1 MANTYLSRTPSSTGN
16 RKTWTFSTWI
26 KRGDVHSTYQTLF
39 SGYVDANNFT
49 RILFWDDQRLTVNGK
64 DGGSFPIDLRISNQQ
79 NDTSGW
85 YHIVVAFDTTQAT
98 DTNRIKIYIN
108 GEQKTS
114 FEGTATYP
122 SQNYDTFV
130 NHTNLQVLGQT
141 GDSTN
146 YFEGAMTH
154 IQLVDGTALTPSEF
168 GETDTTSG
176 IWTIKTGNYATPG
189 TNGFSLKGESSA
201 NLGLDSS
208 SSSNNLTVSG
218 NASQLKDNPDI
229 SYNTFNENQRLAGA
243 NPAVIYSG
251 KGWKSPSGSQGVTGL
266 NFMPQTGKWYFE
278 FYFDSEDGNRGVNY
292 GMVNLETFDNFRTGV
307 GGNADTTGF
316 YGIQNREASDDARNQ
331 ENGSDGS
338 LTSLPALAAGDYAMI
353 AIDMDNRK
361 MFIGKNGTWSNSG
374 NPTAGTGN
382 VVTFT
387 SDADYMYTVGGS
399 SNSARP
405 VQYYNFGDG
414 CFGNT
419 ALTGTTYSD
428 GDSQGTFKYTVPTGF
443 YCMNTKSINTRG

>member
-1 MANTYLSRTPSSTGN
+1 
-16 RKTWTFSTWI
+16 
-26 KRGDVHSTYQTLF
+26 
-39 SGYVDANNFT
+39 
-49 RILFWDDQRLTVNGK
+49 
-64 DGGSFPIDLRISNQQ
+64 
-79 NDTSGW
+79 
-85 YHIVVAFDTTQAT
+85 
-98 DTNRIKIYIN
+98 
-108 GEQKTS
+108 
-114 FEGTATYP
+114 
-122 SQNYDTFV
+122 
-130 NHTNLQVLGQT
+130 
-141 GDSTN
+141 
-146 YFEGAMTH
+146 
-154 IQLVDGTALTPSEF
+154 
-168 GETDTTSG
+168 
-176 IWTIKTGNYATPG
+176 
-189 TNGFSLKGESSA
+189 A

-374 NPTAGTGN
+374 NPTA
-382 VVTFT
+382 
-387 SDADYMYTVGGS
+387 
-399 SNSARP
+399 
-405 VQYYNFGDG
+405 
-414 CFGNT
+414 
-419 ALTGTTYSD
+419 
-428 GDSQGTFKYTVPTGF
+428 
-443 YCMNTKSINTRG
+443 